1 MGLYTGGNL
10 AALMV
15 QTPYRPT
22 DGNSSEEKPNRIFP
36 FVYQDE
42 CSKLAH
48 VPFSPSDKSMKAS
61 WWVRSRVERNPAG
74 WIYWCCK
81 DCSSF
86 RFSLLVFPRFKGR
99 ENGRGSMPKR

>member
-22 DGNSSEEKPNRIFP
+22 DGNSSEENPTAYFP

-48 VPFSPSDKSMKAS
+48 VSVQF
-61 WWVRSRVERNPAG
+61 
-74 WIYWCCK
+74 
-81 DCSSF
+81 F
-86 RFSLLVFPRFKGR
+86 
-99 ENGRGSMPKR
+99 